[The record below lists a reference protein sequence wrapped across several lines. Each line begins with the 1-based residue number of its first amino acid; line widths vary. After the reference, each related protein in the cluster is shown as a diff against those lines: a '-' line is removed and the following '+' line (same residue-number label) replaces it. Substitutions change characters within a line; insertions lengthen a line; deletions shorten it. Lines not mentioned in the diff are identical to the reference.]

1 MIASTSPASVPRS
14 KSLSAVWE
22 IIEPAPVSR
31 RGSARSGVATVPV
44 YSIGW
49 ATFNNERALQILKRG
64 ISSRVIDPLAD
75 YLDVGKGD
83 LAGMLDLDRTTA
95 LRRASKDQP
104 LPKHSA
110 ENVLRLLELKDM
122 ASDTFE
128 SEDDAIGWLRRPH
141 PLLDGESPLESAAT
155 SFGSRRVKD
164 ILVAI
169 KYGGVV

>member
-1 MIASTSPASVPRS
+1 MISSPSTASIPRS
-14 KSLSAVWE
+14 KSLSAVWK
-22 IIEPAPVSR
+22 IIEPAAVSR
-31 RGSARSGVATVPV
+31 RESARPGVALGTVHGFG
-44 YSIGW
+44 SS
-49 ATFNNERALQILKRG
+49 FSNERAIQILKRG

-83 LAGMLDLDRTTA
+83 LAGILDLDRTTA
-95 LRRASKDQP
+95 LRRAGKDQP

-141 PLLDGESPLESAAT
+141 PLLDGESPLESAAN
-155 SFGSRRVKD
+155 SFGARRVKD